1 MAPEDGRAPDK
12 NGDMDWLDR
21 RAETIGRGA
30 REIHRE
36 LDELEVRIAM
46 LDTFIRNLVRD
57 ERNAAERADD

>member
-1 MAPEDGRAPDK
+1 MALEDGRASDK

-21 RAETIGRGA
+21 KAETIGRGA

-57 ERNAAERADD
+57 ERKATERPND

>member
-1 MAPEDGRAPDK
+1 MPPEDGHAPDK
-12 NGDMDWLDR
+12 NGDLDWLDR

-36 LDELEVRIAM
+36 LDELEARIAM

-57 ERNAAERADD
+57 ERDRAERAND